1 MTDESVAVFIY
12 PPQRGCNYDPE
23 EKNAFAYAEEA
34 GGNSHSSLA
43 FSVVNDITA
52 EPKYFFYVRLYL
64 LVSIS

>member
-1 MTDESVAVFIY
+1 MNQCLCLFTLLKEDAIMTL
-12 PPQRGCNYDPE
+12 RK
-23 EKNAFAYAEEA
+23 KNAFAYAEEA

-43 FSVVNDITA
+43 PTVVNGITA

>member
-1 MTDESVAVFIY
+1 MQLW
-12 PPQRGCNYDPE
+12 PWGK
-23 EKNAFAYAEEA
+23 KNAFAYAEEA

-43 FSVVNDITA
+43 PTVVNGITA

>member
-1 MTDESVAVFIY
+1 MTDESVSVFIY

-34 GGNSHSSLA
+34 DGNSHSSLA
-43 FSVVNDITA
+43 LTVVNGTTA